1 VLKKGVSIMQTL
13 TRQLVVGRRPLCQT
27 TSEFTEISRV
37 GSATTDR
44 PASKKQL
51 NVLVVDDDGD
61 TLDSL
66 SMLVAIW
73 GHTAWVARDG
83 AAALAVAGANQV
95 DVILIDIA
103 MPEMD
108 GYSVARRLRR
118 QPRNKDA
125 LLIAITGW
133 GDEAHRLLGNEA
145 GLDLYLTKPVDPS
158 VLELLLALEWAR
170 LANSPD
176 VTQTRKL
183 YTSRLSAR
191 IAIVGKACD
200 PSEVAR
206 NVNGR
211 LFAKINRGPPWL
223 SR

>member
-13 TRQLVVGRRPLCQT
+13 TRKNAVGRLPVRET
-27 TSEFTEISRV
+27 TSEFAEVSRV
-37 GSATTDR
+37 GSATTYR

-61 TLDSL
+61 NLDSL

-73 GHTAWVARDG
+73 GHNAWVARDG
-83 AAALAVAGANQV
+83 AAALKIASTDQI
-95 DVILIDIA
+95 DVMLIDIA

-118 QPRNKDA
+118 QSRNKDA

-133 GDEAHRLLGNEA
+133 GDEAHRRLGKEA
-145 GLDLYLTKPVDPS
+145 GFDHYLTKPVDPS

-170 LANSPD
+170 LANSRD
-176 VTQTRKL
+176 AMQGTQL
-183 YTSRLSAR
+183 NTSRLSAQT
-191 IAIVGKACD
+191 AIIGKACN
-200 PSEVAR
+200 PSARAR
-206 NVNGR
+206 NVNVR
-211 LFAKINRGPPWL
+211 LVAKNGRGPPWL

>member
-1 VLKKGVSIMQTL
+1 MQIL
-13 TRQLVVGRRPLCQT
+13 TRKTVVGRRPLRQT
-27 TSEFTEISRV
+27 NSEFAAVSRV

-66 SMLVAIW
+66 SMLVAMW

-83 AAALAVAGANQV
+83 AAALAVAGANPV
-95 DVILIDIA
+95 DVMLIDIA

-108 GYSVARRLRR
+108 GYSVARQLRR
-118 QPRNKDA
+118 QPRYKDT
-125 LLIAITGW
+125 LLIAVTGW

-145 GLDLYLTKPVDPS
+145 GFDLYQTKPVDPS

-176 VTQTRKL
+176 AMQGRQP
-183 YTSRLSAR
+183 YTSRLSPQT
-191 IAIVGKACD
+191 AIIGKACN
-200 PSEVAR
+200 PSARAR
-206 NVNGR
+206 NVNVR
-211 LFAKINRGPPWL
+211 LLAKTGRGPPWL
-223 SR
+223 PR

>member
-1 VLKKGVSIMQTL
+1 MQTL
-13 TRQLVVGRRPLCQT
+13 TGKPVVGRGPLRET
-27 TSEFTEISRV
+27 TSELAEVLRV
-37 GSATTDR
+37 GSATIDR

-66 SMLVAIW
+66 SMLVTIW

-83 AAALAVAGANQV
+83 AAALAVAGANPV
-95 DVILIDIA
+95 DVMLIDIA

-108 GYSVARRLRR
+108 GNSVARQLRR
-118 QPRNKDA
+118 QPRNKDI

-145 GLDLYLTKPVDPS
+145 GFDLYLTKPVDLS

-170 LANSPD
+170 LADSPD
-176 VTQTRKL
+176 AMLGTQL
-183 YTSRLSAR
+183 SASRLPAR
-191 IAIVGKACD
+191 TALIGKAIY
-200 PSEVAR
+200 PISRAR
-206 NVNGR
+206 NVNVR
-211 LFAKINRGPPWL
+211 LLAKTGRGPPWL